1 MPSLLFIDLILE
13 ARPEI
18 FKKIR
23 RYFGR
28 NNVLLKLF
36 WFLLTFKEFSL
47 ESCRRR
53 VHSLKLPGETD
64 QLSVED
70 HYLKINSL
78 INPLNEN
85 MIRAVGAL
93 LKYLDKNQIGGLDL
107 EGGGGVPILAV
118 KPFTPQEVV
127 RVDETTLSA
136 LQIFNQRWQNSGKI
150 LQSKLL
156 LFKNDI
162 D

>member
-1 MPSLLFIDLILE
+1 
-13 ARPEI
+13 
-18 FKKIR
+18 
-23 RYFGR
+23 
-28 NNVLLKLF
+28 
-36 WFLLTFKEFSL
+36 
-47 ESCRRR
+47 
-53 VHSLKLPGETD
+53 
-64 QLSVED
+64 
-70 HYLKINSL
+70 
-78 INPLNEN
+78 

-150 LQSKLL
+150 LHRNSSFLKTYIG
-156 LFKNDI
+156 FERN
-162 D
+162 

>member
-1 MPSLLFIDLILE
+1 MLE
-13 ARPEI
+13 ARAEI
-18 FKKIR
+18 LKKIR
-23 RYFGR
+23 RCFGR
-28 NNVLLKLF
+28 NNVFIKLF
-36 WFLLTFKEFSL
+36 RFLLTFKEFSL

-53 VHSLKLPGETD
+53 VQSLKLPGETD

-150 LQSKLL
+150 
-156 LFKNDI
+156 FI
-162 D
+162 EIAF

>member
-1 MPSLLFIDLILE
+1 MSAVSRLEDVFQNIKIL
-13 ARPEI
+13 
-18 FKKIR
+18 
-23 RYFGR
+23 
-28 NNVLLKLF
+28 VLPP
-36 WFLLTFKEFSL
+36 KEFSL

-78 INPLNEN
+78 INPLNDN

-93 LKYLDKNQIGGLDL
+93 LKHLDKNQIGGLDL